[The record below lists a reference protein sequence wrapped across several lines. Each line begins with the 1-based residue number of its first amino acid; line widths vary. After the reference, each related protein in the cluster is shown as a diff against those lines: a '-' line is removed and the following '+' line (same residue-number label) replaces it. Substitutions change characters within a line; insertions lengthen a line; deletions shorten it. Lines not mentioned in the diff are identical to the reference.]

1 MTEPQFWIV
10 LETGVKLDNHN
21 YKSMFAGSLTSEFFE
36 RVQIAQNIE
45 DRFFLLLL
53 LVNIIIIICRMTSIH
68 TLLVRT

>member
-1 MTEPQFWIV
+1 M
-10 LETGVKLDNHN
+10 KLDNHN

-45 DRFFLLLL
+45 DGFFLLLL
-53 LVNIIIIICRMTSIH
+53 LVNIIIIICRMIGTH

>member
-1 MTEPQFWIV
+1 M
-10 LETGVKLDNHN
+10 KLDNHN

-53 LVNIIIIICRMTSIH
+53 LVNMIIIICRMMSIH
-68 TLLVRT
+68 TLLART

>member
-1 MTEPQFWIV
+1 M
-10 LETGVKLDNHN
+10 KLDNHT

-53 LVNIIIIICRMTSIH
+53 LVNMIIIICRMMSIH
-68 TLLVRT
+68 TLLART

>member
-1 MTEPQFWIV
+1 M
-10 LETGVKLDNHN
+10 KLDNHN

>member
-1 MTEPQFWIV
+1 M
-10 LETGVKLDNHN
+10 KLDNHN

-45 DRFFLLLL
+45 DCFFFLILL

-68 TLLVRT
+68 T